1 MTNIFSMK
9 LLPLDWYHTDPIDFE
24 YKEYMFYAYM
34 KIVDESF
41 LEKILSPHLLYLERM
56 KKDMEKFYNGIVEF
70 KRNVESNKYKF
81 FENEPIIGMEDGSL
95 EVIFDVVD
103 FSLPHISTRIKTG
116 NKILKKY
123 KQVLY

>member
-1 MTNIFSMK
+1 MK
-9 LLPLDWYHTDPIDFE
+9 ILPLNWYYDQPIDFE

-34 KIVDESF
+34 KIVDKSF

-56 KKDMEKFYNGIVEF
+56 KKDMEKFYSGILGF
-70 KRNVESNKYKF
+70 KKNIEKNKYTF
-81 FENEPIIGMEDGSL
+81 FENEPIVGIEDENL
-95 EVIFDVVD
+95 EVIFDIVD

-116 NKILKKY
+116 NTILKKY

>member
-1 MTNIFSMK
+1 MK
-9 LLPLDWYHTDPIDFE
+9 ILPLNWYYDQPIDFE
-24 YKEYMFYAYM
+24 YKEYIFYAYM

-41 LEKILSPHLLYLERM
+41 LEQKKLSPHLLHLELM
-56 KKDMEKFYNGIVEF
+56 INDMEKFYNGIVEF

-95 EVIFDVVD
+95 EVIFDIVD

-123 KQVLY
+123 KQILY